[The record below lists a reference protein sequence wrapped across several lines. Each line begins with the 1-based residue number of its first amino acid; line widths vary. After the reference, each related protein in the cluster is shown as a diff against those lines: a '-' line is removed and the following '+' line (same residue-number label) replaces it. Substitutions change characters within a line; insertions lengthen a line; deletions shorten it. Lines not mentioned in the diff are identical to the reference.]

1 MELIN
6 IDNKQPSMDLMVVVQ
21 GRRVTIGPIFLLAD
35 VLYSCTGFE
44 IDNDLSPTTLHI

>member
-6 IDNKQPSMDLMVVVQ
+6 VDDKQPSMDLMVVVQ
-21 GRRVTIGPIFLLAD
+21 GRRVTIGLIFVLAD

-44 IDNDLSPTTLHI
+44 INNDLFPTTLHI